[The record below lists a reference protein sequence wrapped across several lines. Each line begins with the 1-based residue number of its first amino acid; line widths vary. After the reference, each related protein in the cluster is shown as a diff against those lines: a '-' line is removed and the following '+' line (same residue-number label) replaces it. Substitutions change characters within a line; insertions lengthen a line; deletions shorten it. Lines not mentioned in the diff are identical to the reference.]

1 MMKKS
6 ISLNKDDIGG
16 LKKKFS
22 DMDCI
27 YVPRMTAIFDSY
39 KGKVARGKLQIYY
52 YEKAIPFTGLD
63 QLLMIIEDI
72 MDLAGYPQ
80 SNTQHRDI
88 VYFDSAGAKR
98 YFFDIPEIKVPD
110 TFAEFCEKSLEMG
123 EWYLQFRIYYR
134 QHSSMQGVMLF
145 KDREI
150 YFRSGIEF
158 IRLIHEFLNHTQ
170 LILQDRIKDEQ
181 ILF

>member
-1 MMKKS
+1 MMNKS
-6 ISLNKDDIGG
+6 ISLNKDDIDSLG
-16 LKKKFS
+16 KKFS
-22 DMDCI
+22 DMNCK

-39 KGKVARGKLQIYY
+39 RGKVARGKLQIYY

-72 MDLAGYPQ
+72 MDLADYPK
-80 SNTQHRDI
+80 SNTEHRDI
-88 VYFDSAGAKR
+88 VYFNSVGRKN
-98 YFFDIPEIKVPD
+98 YFFDIPEVKVPD
-110 TFAEFCEKSLEMG
+110 TFVEFCEKSLEMG

-134 QHSSMQGVMLF
+134 QHSSIQGVMLF
-145 KDREI
+145 KDREV

-158 IRLIHEFLNHTQ
+158 IRLIHEFLYHRE
-170 LILQDRIKDEQ
+170 LILQDRMEDEK